1 MTVNNFTNVNNN
13 TSENKKK
20 SLKIPKGTIK
30 IRKSKNRQHN
40 GKKKKYKKTNNDLQ
54 IIRLKLKIKQ
64 HETH

>member
-13 TSENKKK
+13 TSETKKK

-30 IRKSKNRQHN
+30 IRKSKNRHHN
-40 GKKKKYKKTNNDLQ
+40 GKKKKSKKTNNDLQ
-54 IIRLKLKIKQ
+54 IIHLKLKIEQ